1 MHRPGSQA
9 PIAFACHA
17 ERSRGDLSG
26 RFDFVA
32 LDVGVLHRESP
43 SDRPNLAPASIVGSQ
58 SASVPLG
65 ETDGSALS
73 KTRKR
78 ALRVMLRPSREITVT
93 CRSTYLLVR
102 LASREH
108 VIDSNVVSLELAR
121 PVDAEELSELL
132 EHYVGELSALFAIE
146 ADGDGRF
153 RYDKLPL
160 YWTQPDRRF
169 AFFIRSGK
177 DRVGVALATRE
188 SATNDAPE
196 HLDVAEFFVLPA
208 HRGRGVGRQAASL
221 LWDRLPGQWVV
232 RVSQAN
238 VAALP
243 FWRNTVRSYT
253 GGAFS
258 VSERPG
264 QLGRW
269 HVFSFRSA
277 GARAV

>member
-1 MHRPGSQA
+1 M
-9 PIAFACHA
+9 
-17 ERSRGDLSG
+17 
-26 RFDFVA
+26 
-32 LDVGVLHRESP
+32 
-43 SDRPNLAPASIVGSQ
+43 
-58 SASVPLG
+58 
-65 ETDGSALS
+65 
-73 KTRKR
+73 
-78 ALRVMLRPSREITVT
+78 
-93 CRSTYLLVR
+93 
-102 LASREH
+102 
-108 VIDSNVVSLELAR
+108 IDSSVVSLEVAS
-121 PVDAEELSELL
+121 PVDAEALSELL
-132 EHYVGELSALFAIE
+132 EHYVGELSTLFGIE
-146 ADGDGRF
+146 ADVDGRF
-153 RYDKLPL
+153 RYDQLPL

-208 HRGRGVGRQAASL
+208 HRGRGVGRQAVSL

-243 FWRNTVRSYT
+243 FWRNTVQSYT
-253 GGAFS
+253 SGTFS

-264 QLGRW
+264 QLGSW

-277 GARAV
+277 GAPEQPAR